1 MALLKQWRDMAYDQ
15 EANKGDIQRFW
26 AKYFDIEK
34 EEWAASKAVLRKQ
47 GIFFTRLKKYNTNCG
62 VKVYCCYDE
71 ERNVFYTGIIDEGEI
86 LLSALNRAEAERVFI
101 DLKD

>member
-34 EEWAASKAVLRKQ
+34 
-47 GIFFTRLKKYNTNCG
+47 GIYSSFW
-62 VKVYCCYDE
+62 
-71 ERNVFYTGIIDEGEI
+71 EI
-86 LLSALNRAEAERVFI
+86 RTQR
-101 DLKD
+101 